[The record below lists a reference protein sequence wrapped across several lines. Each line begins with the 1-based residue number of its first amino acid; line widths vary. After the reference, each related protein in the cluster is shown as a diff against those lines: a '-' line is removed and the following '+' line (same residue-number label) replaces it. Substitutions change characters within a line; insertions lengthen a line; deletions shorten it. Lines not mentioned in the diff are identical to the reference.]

1 MKRAL
6 FFLLALAV
14 CLSACTSAPESEAG
28 GEVMDATVENAVP
41 AEESASS
48 AAPVAGGAIWG
59 DNCQADSGHAWYTV
73 NPVGDENGIRQVQL
87 LRLDYNTGKQDC
99 LCTID
104 ASPQQVG
111 EPLARDG
118 MVYLVL
124 DQTLYRISEED
135 GQMETVPLERPVFPM
150 IADGT
155 YGYDY
160 TFDAGANNI
169 QLSRL
174 DLQTG
179 EITLLSM
186 PAQTQGIWAVGEPR
200 LLVCN
205 LATDAPLPSVEQG
218 EQYAAA
224 IQSADCVYS
233 WYDPA
238 TGATEKLLEE
248 PYYGIEQ
255 EDGSRRHRSFLG
267 MADGR
272 LYFSW
277 VVSKGEGPLDYGME
291 SCDAQGQDWQALP
304 DAPVEG
310 EAIWSLQQQGEC
322 RWVLGGRGTGAYW
335 IYDLTTGQ
343 YHEMPHVTAI
353 DYWPCQLFQNGKVL
367 LKFDGENGQGELI
380 YGLMDVDAYLA
391 GSTDWTPIEDAA
403 TSPEA

>member
-73 NPVGDENGIRQVQL
+73 NPVGDENGVRQVQL

-186 PAQTQGIWAVGEPR
+186 PAQTQGIWAVGRTPASG
-200 LLVCN
+200 L
-205 LATDAPLPSVEQG
+205 
-218 EQYAAA
+218 
-224 IQSADCVYS
+224 QSGYRCTS
-233 WYDPA
+233 
-238 TGATEKLLEE
+238 
-248 PYYGIEQ
+248 
-255 EDGSRRHRSFLG
+255 
-267 MADGR
+267 
-272 LYFSW
+272 
-277 VVSKGEGPLDYGME
+277 
-291 SCDAQGQDWQALP
+291 AQ
-304 DAPVEG
+304 
-310 EAIWSLQQQGEC
+310 
-322 RWVLGGRGTGAYW
+322 RGTGRTVRRSYPECR
-335 IYDLTTGQ
+335 LCLQLVRPRHRRNG
-343 YHEMPHVTAI
+343 ETA
-353 DYWPCQLFQNGKVL
+353 GGTL
-367 LKFDGENGQGELI
+367 LWG
-380 YGLMDVDAYLA
+380 
-391 GSTDWTPIEDAA
+391 
-403 TSPEA
+403 